1 MTWLAAV
8 ESNILQ
14 FMKPE
19 HLKAH
24 LALLGANLIFGLNF
38 VIAKGI
44 MPHWLEPRA
53 IIVLRVI
60 GASVVFWIVDM
71 ILGSEKVS
79 RTDLRRMF
87 VAAIFGVA
95 LNQILFF
102 EGLNLTTPINA
113 SIIMVGTPIFVL
125 VMSHFIIKDRITW
138 TKSVGITLGFA
149 GAAYLIL
156 QSGQLTINSGTT
168 LGNIMVL
175 INAASYGLFL
185 VLVKPLMSS
194 YKPLTVMKW
203 VFTFGLI
210 FVIPVSLKQISEANF
225 AIIPIDIWFS
235 IGYVVIFTTVI
246 AYFLNNYSL
255 KRISPSVNSSYIYM
269 QPMITTLVAVS
280 FGKDKLNF
288 VEIIASLLIF
298 MGVYFV
304 NKTRKPKPRT
314 DSINL

>member
-1 MTWLAAV
+1 
-8 ESNILQ
+8 
-14 FMKPE
+14 MKPE
-19 HLKAH
+19 HVKAH
-24 LALLGANLIFGLNF
+24 IALLGANLIFGLNF

-53 IIVLRVI
+53 IIVLRVV
-60 GASVVFWIVDM
+60 GAATVFWIVDL
-71 ILGSEKVS
+71 IIGSEKVA

-113 SIIMVGTPIFVL
+113 SIIMVGVPIFVL

-138 TKSVGITLGFA
+138 TKAIGIALGFA

-156 QSGQLTINSGTT
+156 RNGDITFSSSTT
-168 LGNIMVL
+168 MGNIMVM

-185 VLVKPLMSS
+185 VLVKPLMHS
-194 YKPLTVMKW
+194 YKPITVMKW
-203 VFTFGLI
+203 VFTFGMI
-210 FVIPVSLKQISEANF
+210 FVIPASLKQISEANF
-225 AIIPIDIWFS
+225 AVIPFHIWLS

-255 KRISPSVNSSYIYM
+255 KKISPSVNSSYIYM

-280 FGKDKLNF
+280 FGKDKLTV
-288 VEIIASLLIF
+288 VEIVASVLIF
-298 MGVYFV
+298 IGVYFV
-304 NKTRKPKPRT
+304 NKTKKPKPRT
-314 DSINL
+314 DSIDL

>member
-1 MTWLAAV
+1 
-8 ESNILQ
+8 
-14 FMKPE
+14 MKPD
-19 HLKAH
+19 HVKAH
-24 LALLGANLIFGLNF
+24 IALLGANLIFGLNF

-53 IIVLRVI
+53 IIVLRVV
-60 GASVVFWIVDM
+60 GAATVFWIVDL
-71 ILGSEKVS
+71 IIGSEKVA

-113 SIIMVGTPIFVL
+113 SIIMVGVPIFVL

-138 TKSVGITLGFA
+138 TKAIGITLGFA

-156 QSGQLTINSGTT
+156 RNGDLTFSSSTT
-168 LGNIMVL
+168 LGNIMVM

-185 VLVKPLMSS
+185 VLVKPLMRS
-194 YKPLTVMKW
+194 YKPITVMKW

-210 FVIPVSLKQISEANF
+210 FVIPASLKQISEANF
-225 AIIPIDIWFS
+225 AVIPFHIWLS
-235 IGYVVIFTTVI
+235 IGYVVIFTTVF

-255 KRISPSVNSSYIYM
+255 RKISASVNSSYIYM
-269 QPMITTLVAVS
+269 QPMITTLVAVLY
-280 FGKDKLNF
+280 GKDKLTV
-288 VEIIASLLIF
+288 VEIVASVLIF
-298 MGVYFV
+298 IGVYFV
-304 NKTRKPKPRT
+304 NRTKKSKPRT
-314 DSINL
+314 DSIDL

>member
-1 MTWLAAV
+1 
-8 ESNILQ
+8 
-14 FMKPE
+14 MKPD
-19 HLKAH
+19 HVKAH

-53 IIVLRVI
+53 IIVLRVV
-60 GASVVFWIVDM
+60 GAATVFWIVDL
-71 ILGSEKVS
+71 IIGSEKVA
-79 RTDLRRMF
+79 RTDLKRMF
-87 VAAIFGVA
+87 VAALFGVA
-95 LNQILFF
+95 INQILFF

-125 VMSHFIIKDRITW
+125 IMSHFIIKDRITW
-138 TKSVGITLGFA
+138 TKSIGIVLGFA

-156 QSGQLTINSGTT
+156 RNGNITLNSSTT

-185 VLVKPLMSS
+185 VLIKPLMRS

-210 FVIPVSLKQISEANF
+210 FVIPASLKQISEANF
-225 AIIPIDIWFS
+225 VVIPFHIWLS
-235 IGYVVIFTTVI
+235 IGYVVLFTTVF

-255 KRISPSVNSSYIYM
+255 RKISPSVNSSYIYL

-280 FGKDKLNF
+280 FGKDKLTV
-288 VEIIASLLIF
+288 VEIVASVLIF
-298 MGVYFV
+298 IGVYFV
-304 NKTRKPKPRT
+304 NKTKKPKLRT
-314 DSINL
+314 DSIDL

>member
-1 MTWLAAV
+1 
-8 ESNILQ
+8 
-14 FMKPE
+14 MKPD
-19 HLKAH
+19 HIKAH

-53 IIVLRVI
+53 IILFRVV
-60 GASVVFWIVDM
+60 GAVTIFWIVDL
-71 ILGSEKVS
+71 IIGSEKVA
-79 RTDLRRMF
+79 RTDLWRMF

-113 SIIMVGTPIFVL
+113 SIIMVGVPIFVL

-138 TKSVGITLGFA
+138 TKSIGIVLGFA

-156 QSGQLTINSGTT
+156 RTGNITFSSSTT
-168 LGNIMVL
+168 MGNIMVF
-175 INAASYGLFL
+175 INAASYALFL
-185 VLVKPLMSS
+185 VLVKPLMRS
-194 YKPLTVMKW
+194 YKPVTVMKW

-210 FVIPVSLKQISEANF
+210 FVIPASLKQISEANF
-225 AIIPIDIWFS
+225 AVIPFHIWLS
-235 IGYVVIFTTVI
+235 IGYVVLFTTVI

-255 KRISPSVNSSYIYM
+255 KRISPSVNSSYIYL
-269 QPMITTLVAVS
+269 QPVIATFVAIS

-288 VEIIASLLIF
+288 VEVIASVLIF
-298 MGVYFV
+298 LGVYFV
-304 NKTRKPKPRT
+304 NKTKKPKPGT
-314 DSINL
+314 DSIDL

>member
-1 MTWLAAV
+1 
-8 ESNILQ
+8 
-14 FMKPE
+14 MKPE
-19 HLKAH
+19 HIKAH
-24 LALLGANLIFGLNF
+24 LALLGANLIFGLNY

-53 IIVLRVI
+53 IIVLRVV
-60 GASVVFWIVDM
+60 GASAVFWIVDM
-71 ILGSEKVS
+71 IIGSEKVS

-95 LNQILFF
+95 INQILFF

-125 VMSHFIIKDRITW
+125 VMSHFIIKDRISW
-138 TKSVGITLGFA
+138 SKAFGIILGFA
-149 GAAYLIL
+149 GAVYLIL
-156 QSGQLTINSGTT
+156 RNGHITISSATT
-168 LGNIMVL
+168 RGNIMVM

-185 VLVKPLMSS
+185 VLVKPLMRS

-210 FVIPVSLKQISEANF
+210 FVIPVSLKQISEVNF
-225 AIIPIDIWFS
+225 AVIPLHIWFS
-235 IGYVVIFTTVI
+235 IGYVVLFTTVI

-269 QPMITTLVAVS
+269 QPLIATLVAVS
-280 FGKDKLNF
+280 FGKDKLNL
-288 VEIIASLLIF
+288 VEIVASLLIF
-298 MGVYFV
+298 AGVYFV
-304 NKTRKPKPRT
+304 NKTGKPKPRT

>member
-1 MTWLAAV
+1 
-8 ESNILQ
+8 
-14 FMKPE
+14 MKSE
-19 HLKAH
+19 NVKAH

-53 IIVLRVI
+53 VIVLRVV
-60 GASVVFWIVDM
+60 GASTVFWIVDM
-71 ILGSEKVS
+71 IIGGEKVS

-95 LNQILFF
+95 INQILFF

-138 TKSVGITLGFA
+138 TKAIGIMLGFL
-149 GAAYLIL
+149 GAVYLIL
-156 QSGQLTINSGTT
+156 RNGNITIGSSTT
-168 LGNIMVL
+168 MGNIMVL
-175 INAASYGLFL
+175 INAASYALFL

-210 FVIPVSLKQISEANF
+210 FVIPVSLKQISAADF
-225 AIIPIDIWFS
+225 TVIPAHIWVS

-255 KRISPSVNSSYIYM
+255 KRISPSVNSSYIYL
-269 QPMITTLVAVS
+269 QPMIATLVAVS
-280 FGKDKLNF
+280 FGKDRLNI
-288 VEIIASLLIF
+288 VEIIASLFIF
-298 MGVYFV
+298 SGVYFV
-304 NKTRKPKPRT
+304 NRTRKPKPRT

>member
-1 MTWLAAV
+1 
-8 ESNILQ
+8 
-14 FMKPE
+14 MKSE
-19 HLKAH
+19 HVKAH

-53 IIVLRVI
+53 IIVLRVT
-60 GASVVFWIVDM
+60 GAATVFWIVDL
-71 ILGSEKVS
+71 ILGSEKVT
-79 RTDLRRMF
+79 RTDLKRMF

-95 LNQILFF
+95 LNQIMFF

-113 SIIMVGTPIFVL
+113 SIIMVGVPIFVL
-125 VMSHFIIKDRITW
+125 IMSHFIIKDRITW
-138 TKSVGITLGFA
+138 TKSIGIVLGFA

-156 QSGQLTINSGTT
+156 RNGNIT
-168 LGNIMVL
+168 LGSSTTMGNILVM

-225 AIIPIDIWFS
+225 AVIPVHIWIS
-235 IGYVVIFTTVI
+235 IGYVVLFTTVI

-280 FGKDKLNF
+280 LGQDKLNV
-288 VEIIASLLIF
+288 VEIIASVLIF
-298 MGVYFV
+298 SGVYFV
-304 NKTRKPKPRT
+304 NRTKRPKPRT